1 MVFSKADF
9 THCPYFGETQPVA
22 VGAAVVVR
30 AEVVVAAVVE
40 VLNVVALEVEEVLK
54 AVVFEV
60 VAGREVVEPVDPP
73 AEQPTRLP
81 AIATSSY
88 QKVFVAEPYDS
99 QPKYTPEIFGTNL
112 LLVHPFAFGLEIPGP
127 TFRPGTAAPLIHVS
141 MVPSVPRWYS
151 RHCHEPAGRLAEVAI
166 PCGERSGRVASLS
179 CRFHIMISDMPPN
192 RRCWFTP
199 SAASGITTKVT
210 CSEVRAL
217 AACLVEVVSR
227 VWSLT
232 SDIEQLLYLH
242 PYSDIYIAAWDFRRS
257 KEGMATVSSSTGH
270 FDRIASAVCFRR
282 VERDCTT
289 LVAVRS
295 VGCPGRLIPTAFKVV
310 RYLGKR
316 KG

>member
-1 MVFSKADF
+1 MDITYCA
-9 THCPYFGETQPVA
+9 YFGEAQLLV

-40 VLNVVALEVEEVLK
+40 VLKVVAFEVEDVLR

-60 VAGREVVEPVDPP
+60 EAGREVVVPGDPP

-88 QKVFVAEPYDS
+88 QKVLVAEPYDS

-112 LLVHPFAFGLEIPGP
+112 VLVHPFALALEMPGP
-127 TFRPGTAAPLIHVS
+127 ALRPGTAAPLIQVS

-151 RHCHEPAGRLAEVAI
+151 RHCHEPAGRLAEVAM
-166 PCGERSGRVASLS
+166 PCGERSGSVASLS
-179 CRFHIMISDMPPN
+179 WRFHIMISDMPPK

-227 VWSLT
+227 FY
-232 SDIEQLLYLH
+232 LL
-242 PYSDIYIAAWDFRRS
+242 PFGIR
-257 KEGMATVSSSTGH
+257 
-270 FDRIASAVCFRR
+270 
-282 VERDCTT
+282 
-289 LVAVRS
+289 
-295 VGCPGRLIPTAFKVV
+295 
-310 RYLGKR
+310 
-316 KG
+316 